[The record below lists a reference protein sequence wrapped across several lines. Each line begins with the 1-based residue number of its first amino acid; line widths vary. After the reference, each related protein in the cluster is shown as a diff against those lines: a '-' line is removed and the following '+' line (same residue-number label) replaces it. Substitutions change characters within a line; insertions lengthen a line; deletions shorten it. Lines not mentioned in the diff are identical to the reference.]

1 MTASASFRVVHVFPD
16 SARLS
21 SGPCN
26 AILAIMES
34 QLSHGM
40 DVRGISP
47 VDNKIPA
54 AQCQPIEHLPIR
66 EVDFGAADFYSTAMA
81 AKAEDRGSIFHF
93 QGIAPR
99 TNRLA
104 RKLKQAG
111 IPYVFTSQGQLH
123 YHGFIHGLK
132 KFIYL
137 NLVSRFIRDA
147 GGLQFCT
154 QREADRARYL
164 LPAWRKPVLVHHNL
178 VRVPDPASVR
188 PRPREELGI
197 PAQSFVFAYLG
208 RLDINHKGLDLVMK
222 AFARIATPANAYLV
236 LVGPD
241 WAGGRQILEQ
251 LAGQLGCGER
261 VRFLG
266 SQIGEAKWHTLR
278 MADAFVSPSRWE
290 AFGIAQVEAIGL
302 GLPTILSTAGNI
314 AQEVVEHRS
323 ALASPL
329 DVGALARAMQQLI
342 ENAQLR
348 QSLSELGRQWV
359 LETCSFETAGARFE
373 EFYQKVLER
382 RQTHSSPIANHQ

>member
-1 MTASASFRVVHVFPD
+1 MTASDGFRVVHVFPD

-21 SGPCN
+21 CGPCN

-34 QLSHGM
+34 QQSHGM

-47 VDNKIPA
+47 VDHNIPA
-54 AQCQPIEHLPIR
+54 AQRQRIEHLPIR
-66 EVDFGAADFYSTAMA
+66 EVEFGAADFASTVMA
-81 AKAEDRGSIFHF
+81 PGAEGRGSVFHF

-99 TNRLA
+99 TNQLA

-147 GGLQFCT
+147 GGLHFCT
-154 QREADRARYL
+154 QREVDRGRYL
-164 LPAWRKPVLVHHNL
+164 LPTWRGPVLVHHNL

-188 PRPREELGI
+188 PRSREELGI
-197 PAQSFVFAYLG
+197 PAQAFVFAYLG
-208 RLDINHKGLDLVMK
+208 RLHVEHKGLDLVVK
-222 AFARIATPANAYLV
+222 AFARIAPRANAFLV

-251 LAGQLGCGER
+251 LASQLGCGER
-261 VRFLG
+261 VRFLD
-266 SQIGEAKWHTLR
+266 SQIGEAKWSTLK

-290 AFGIAQVEAIGL
+290 AFGIAQVEAMGL
-302 GLPTILSTAGNI
+302 GLPTILSMEGNI
-314 AQEVVEHRS
+314 TPEVVERGS

-329 DVGALARAMQQLI
+329 SAAALARAMQQLI
-342 ENAQLR
+342 ENSQLR
-348 QSLSELGRQWV
+348 RSLSELGRQWV
-359 LETCSFETAGARFE
+359 LQTCSFETAGACFQ
-373 EFYQKVLER
+373 EFYQRVLDR
-382 RQTHSSPIANHQ
+382 R

>member
-1 MTASASFRVVHVFPD
+1 MIASASFRVVHVFPD

-54 AQCQPIEHLPIR
+54 AQRQPIEHLPIR
-66 EVDFGAADFYSTAMA
+66 EVDFRAADFSSIAMA

-93 QGIAPR
+93 QGIAPI
-99 TNRLA
+99 TNRLG

-123 YHGFIHGLK
+123 YYGLIHGLK

-154 QREADRARYL
+154 QREADRARLL
-164 LPAWRKPVLVHHNL
+164 LPVWRGPVLVHHNL

-188 PRPREELGI
+188 PRPREELGL

-208 RLDINHKGLDLVMK
+208 RLDINHKGLDLVVK
-222 AFARIATPANAYLV
+222 AFAKIATPANAYLV

-241 WAGGRQILEQ
+241 WTGGRRILEQ
-251 LAGQLGCGER
+251 LAIQLGCRER
-261 VRFLG
+261 VRFLD
-266 SQIGEAKWHTLR
+266 SQIGAAKWSTLK

-290 AFGIAQVEAIGL
+290 SFGIAQVEAIGL
-302 GLPTILSTAGNI
+302 GLPTILSTAANI
-314 AQEVVEHRS
+314 AQEAVEHRS

-329 DVGALARAMQQLI
+329 DVGALAHEMQQLI
-342 ENAQLR
+342 ENRQLR
-348 QSLSELGRQWV
+348 QSLSELGRKWV
-359 LETCSFETAGARFE
+359 LETCSPDTAGARFQ
-373 EFYQKVLER
+373 EFYQRVREWP
-382 RQTHSSPIANHQ
+382 QTFSTPTANPQ

>member
-54 AQCQPIEHLPIR
+54 AQRQPIEHLPIR
-66 EVDFGAADFYSTAMA
+66 EVDFGAADFSSTAMA
-81 AKAEDRGSIFHF
+81 AKAEDRDSIFHF
-93 QGIAPR
+93 QGIAPK
-99 TNRLA
+99 TNQLA

-123 YHGFIHGLK
+123 YYGLIHGMK

-154 QREADRARYL
+154 QREADRARLL
-164 LPAWRKPVLVHHNL
+164 LPVWRGPVLVHHNL
-178 VRVPDPASVR
+178 IRVPDPASVR
-188 PRPREELGI
+188 PRPREELGL

-208 RLDINHKGLDLVMK
+208 RLDINHKGLDLVVK
-222 AFARIATPANAYLV
+222 AFAKIATPANAYLV

-241 WAGGRQILEQ
+241 WTGGRLILEQ
-251 LAGQLGCGER
+251 LAIQLGCRER
-261 VRFLG
+261 VRFLD
-266 SQIGEAKWHTLR
+266 SQIGAAKWSTLK

-302 GLPTILSTAGNI
+302 GLPTILSMAANI
-314 AQEVVEHRS
+314 AQEAVEHRS

-329 DVGALARAMQQLI
+329 DVGALAHEMQQLI
-342 ENAQLR
+342 ENRQLR
-348 QSLSELGRQWV
+348 QSLSELGRKWV
-359 LETCSFETAGARFE
+359 LETCSPDTAGARFQ
-373 EFYQKVLER
+373 EFYQRVREWP
-382 RQTHSSPIANHQ
+382 QTFSTPTANHQ

>member
-1 MTASASFRVVHVFPD
+1 MTANGGFRVIHVFPD

-21 SGPCN
+21 CGPCN

-34 QLSHGM
+34 QISHGM

-54 AQCQPIEHLPIR
+54 AQRQPIDHLPIR
-66 EVDFGAADFYSTAMA
+66 EVDFGAADFSSTAMA
-81 AKAEDRGSIFHF
+81 ARAEDRGSIFHF

-111 IPYVFTSQGQLH
+111 LPYVFTSQGQLL
-123 YHGFIHGLK
+123 YHGFVHGLK

-147 GGLQFCT
+147 GGLHYCT
-154 QREADRARYL
+154 QKEADRARYL
-164 LPAWRKPVLVHHNL
+164 LPAWRKPVFVHHNL

-188 PRPREELGI
+188 PRARKELGI
-197 PAQSFVFAYLG
+197 PAQAFIFAYLG
-208 RLDINHKGLDLVMK
+208 RLDINHKGLDLVVK
-222 AFARIATPANAYLV
+222 AFARIATPANTCLV

-241 WAGGRQILEQ
+241 FAGGRQRLEQ
-251 LAGQLGCGER
+251 LASQLGCGER

-266 SQIGEAKWHTLR
+266 SQIGEAKWNTLR

-290 AFGIAQVEAIGL
+290 ACSSAQAEAIGF
-302 GLPTILSTAGNI
+302 GLPTILSTTASI
-314 AQEVVEHRS
+314 APEVVEYRS

-329 DVGALARAMQQLI
+329 EVGALAHAMQQLI
-342 ENAQLR
+342 ENPQLR
-348 QSLSELGRQWV
+348 QSLSDLGRKWV
-359 LETCSFETAGARFE
+359 LETCSPETAGARFQ
-373 EFYQKVLER
+373 EFYQRVREWP
-382 RQTHSSPIANHQ
+382 QTLSAPTANHQ

>member
-34 QLSHGM
+34 QLNHGM

-47 VDNKIPA
+47 VDNGIPA
-54 AQCQPIEHLPIR
+54 AQRQPIEHLPIS
-66 EVDFGAADFYSTAMA
+66 EVDFGAADFSSTAMA
-81 AKAEDRGSIFHF
+81 ASAEGRGSIFHF

-99 TNRLA
+99 TNRLG
-104 RKLKQAG
+104 RNLQQAG

-123 YHGFIHGLK
+123 YYGFIHGLK

-147 GGLQFCT
+147 GGLQYCT
-154 QREADRARYL
+154 QREADRARFL
-164 LPAWRKPVLVHHNL
+164 LPAWRGQVLVHHNL
-178 VRVPDPASVR
+178 VRVPDPASIL

-197 PAQSFVFAYLG
+197 PAKSFVFAYLG
-208 RLDINHKGLDLVMK
+208 RLDIDHKGLDLMVK
-222 AFARIATPANAYLV
+222 AFARIAAPTNSYLV

-241 WAGGRQILEQ
+241 WAGGRRILEQ
-251 LAGQLGCGER
+251 LASQLGCHER
-261 VRFLG
+261 VRFLD
-266 SQIGEAKWHTLR
+266 SQIGAAKWSTLR

-290 AFGIAQVEAIGL
+290 SFGIAQAEAIGL
-302 GLPTILSTAGNI
+302 GLPTILSAAGNL
-314 AQEVVEHRS
+314 AQEVVQHRS
-323 ALASPL
+323 ALVSEL
-329 DVGALARAMQQLI
+329 DPAALAQAMQQLI
-342 ENAQLR
+342 ENGQLR

-359 LETCSFETAGARFE
+359 LETCSFEAAGARFE
-373 EFYQKVLER
+373 EFYRRVLER
-382 RQTHSSPIANHQ
+382 SQTRSTPPANCQ